1 MGDVSF
7 RRPVDVGDMIRLRS
21 RVTLT
26 QCGNS
31 TSPPLIVVDVFFSII
46 QPERFA
52 THVSNTFTFVFRC
65 PLGTDLKS
73 VYPVSH
79 DEASAAIRAQ
89 KFIANAVPIQ

>member
-1 MGDVSF
+1 MSDVSF

-65 PLGTDLKS
+65 PLGTDIKS

-89 KFIANAVPIQ
+89 NLIAQSNIIK

>member
-21 RVTLT
+21 RVSLT
-26 QCGNS
+26 QCGS
-31 TSPPLIVVDVFFSII
+31 ITSPPIIVVDVFFSII
-46 QPERFA
+46 QPERIA

-89 KFIANAVPIQ
+89 KFIANAVPMK

>member
-7 RRPVDVGDMIRLRS
+7 RRPVDVGDMVRLRS
-21 RVTLT
+21 RVTYT
-26 QCGNS
+26 QCQLNS
-31 TSPPLIVVDVFFSII
+31 STPAMVVDVTFNII
-46 QPERFA
+46 QPERIA
-52 THVSNTFTFVFRC
+52 THVSNTFTFVFRY

-89 KFIANAVPIQ
+89 KFIAHIVPMK